1 MTRLS
6 LLLTRTVQIV
16 GGLHLAGPELIQR
29 IEPTVKFL
37 KNGVKPARPT
47 FVLPLH
53 CTGLAAKVALAN
65 AFGEGCVAAGV
76 GMRARIEK
84 PKGAE

>member
-1 MTRLS
+1 
-6 LLLTRTVQIV
+6 
-16 GGLHLAGPELIQR
+16 
-29 IEPTVKFL
+29 
-37 KNGVKPARPT
+37 VKPIAPT

-65 AFGEGCVAAGV
+65 AFREGCVAAGV

-84 PKGAE
+84 GAE